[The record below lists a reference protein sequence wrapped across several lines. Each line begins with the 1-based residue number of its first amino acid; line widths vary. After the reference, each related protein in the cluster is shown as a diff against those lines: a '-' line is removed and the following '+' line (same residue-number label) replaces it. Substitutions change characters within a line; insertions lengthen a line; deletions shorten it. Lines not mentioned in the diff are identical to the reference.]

1 MRSFDAPMK
10 IKPPAVEIGPPPEL
24 FPPVFMPGGVPSV
37 VPNGTCHAMSPVL
50 TSIAVS
56 LPHGGCQHGH
66 PLIMALLLPPRP
78 ASRPYNRGDSAG
90 APGSVSCFWMER
102 KLPESVVLMM

>member
-1 MRSFDAPMK
+1 MK
-10 IKPPAVEIGPPPEL
+10 INPPAVEIGPPPEL
-24 FPPVFMPGGVPSV
+24 FPPVFMPSGVPSV

-56 LPHGGCQHGH
+56 LPHGGCQQGH
-66 PLIMALLLPPRP
+66 PLRVALLFPPSP
-78 ASRPYNRGDSAG
+78 ESRPYKRGDSAG
-90 APGSVSCFWMER
+90 ALASVSGFRMER